1 MPPRAYPYG
10 LYEPRFSFYLVF
22 VKEVSH
28 VYAARISIVFSFPSS
43 MDLVAKCMSLDL
55 RHNLSHGRKYTC
67 YKTDGLELS
76 SPYHGCDLR
85 H

>member
-1 MPPRAYPYG
+1 MCTLQG
-10 LYEPRFSFYLVF
+10 LALFLIPEFDGFSSQV
-22 VKEVSH
+22 H
-28 VYAARISIVFSFPSS
+28 V
-43 MDLVAKCMSLDL
+43 SLDL

-67 YKTDGLELS
+67 YKTDGRELS